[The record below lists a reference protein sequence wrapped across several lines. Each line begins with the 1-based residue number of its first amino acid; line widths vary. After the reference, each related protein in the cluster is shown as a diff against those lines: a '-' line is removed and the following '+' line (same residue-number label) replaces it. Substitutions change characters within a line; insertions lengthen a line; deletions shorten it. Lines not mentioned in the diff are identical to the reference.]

1 MTLATAVSYPLP
13 MQSIAVIRSLLESRG
28 LRPKHRLGQNFLHD
42 HNHLRNLVAQAGVEP
57 GDVVL
62 EVGPGTGTLTE
73 ALLEA
78 GAQVIACELDP
89 DMAAILRERIGD
101 AITLIEGDA
110 LDRGRT
116 LNPAIVDALAGRPFK
131 LVANLPYQ
139 AASPL
144 MSCLVIDHAPDR
156 DGGAGGAAR
165 GGACLG
171 QWVTIQKEVADRL
184 VAPPGNKTYGPLGII
199 IQALA
204 SVDRFAVVPPAC
216 FWPQPKVT
224 SAMVEIKPRSLASN
238 ADADGAANALATAD
252 HRRAFARFITD
263 LFSKRRKQLGAIFGR
278 SREFPDGIDPA
289 DRPERLAVSQL
300 IELFAWSREDDSS
313 TPSDPADA

>member
-1 MTLATAVSYPLP
+1 

-42 HNHLRNLVAQAGVEP
+42 HNHLRNLVARAGVES

-78 GAQVIACELDP
+78 GAEVIAGELDP

-101 AITLIEGDA
+101 DIALIEADA

-116 LNPAIVDALAGRPFK
+116 LNPAILDALAGRPFK

-144 MSCLVIDHAPDR
+144 MSCLVIDHAPD
-156 DGGAGGAAR
+156 GVGGAAR

-204 SVDRFAVVPPAC
+204 EVDRFAVVPPAC

-224 SAMVEIKPRSLASN
+224 SAMVEILPRSLDPAP
-238 ADADGAANALATAD
+238 ATDGDSAATILATAD
-252 HRRAFARFITD
+252 ERRAFARFITD
-263 LFSKRRKQLGAIFGR
+263 LFSKRRKQLGAVFGR
-278 SREFPDGIDPA
+278 TRPFPDGVDPA
-289 DRPERLAVSQL
+289 DRPERLAVTQL
-300 IELFAWSREDDSS
+300 VELFAWSQEDESS
-313 TPSDPADA
+313 DDRSD

>member
-1 MTLATAVSYPLP
+1 

-42 HNHLRNLVAQAGVEP
+42 HNHLRNLVARAAVES

-73 ALLEA
+73 ALLDA
-78 GAQVIACELDP
+78 GAEVIACELDP
-89 DMAAILRERIGD
+89 DMAAILRERLGD
-101 AITLIEGDA
+101 AVTLIEGDA

-116 LNPAIVDALAGRPFK
+116 LNPAILDALADRPFK

-144 MSCLVIDHAPDR
+144 MSCLVIDHAPEG
-156 DGGAGGAAR
+156 DGGAAGAAP

-204 SVDRFAVVPPAC
+204 EVDRFAVVPPAC

-224 SAMVEIKPRSLASN
+224 SAMVEILPRTLDPAPA
-238 ADADGAANALATAD
+238 ADAASAASVLATAD
-252 HRRAFARFITD
+252 GRRAFARFITD
-263 LFSKRRKQLGAIFGR
+263 LFSKRRKQLGAVFGR
-278 SREFPDGIDPA
+278 SRPFPDGIDPA
-289 DRPERLAVSQL
+289 DRPERLSVTQL

-313 TPSDPADA
+313 TSSNPADA